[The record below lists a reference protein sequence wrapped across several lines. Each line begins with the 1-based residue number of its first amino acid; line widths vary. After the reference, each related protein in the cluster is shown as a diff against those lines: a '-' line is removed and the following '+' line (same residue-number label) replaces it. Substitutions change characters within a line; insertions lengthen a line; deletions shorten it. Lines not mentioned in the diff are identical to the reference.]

1 MFRISGPKSGSRV
14 SGFEL
19 WDSGFGIRDSGFGI
33 RISSLGVRVPSLSS
47 DFWVQKFGFRLPAAG
62 FRVSCFV
69 LRVSVGGWLP
79 PADGP
84 AETSEGFDPVRE
96 KHWLALRHFSTC
108 ARVRGREGSTMV
120 KHDLAAKRARRVEKW
135 FKDFHL
141 KTRPESGLE
150 LLICAIRCG
159 LG

>member
-1 MFRISGPKSGSRV
+1 VEFGVRD
-14 SGFEL
+14 L
-19 WDSGFGIRDSGFGI
+19 GFGIWNSDLMFRGSGSEFEF
-33 RISSLGVRVPSLSS
+33 RFLGSEIWLSA
-47 DFWVQKFGFRLPAAG
+47 VPAAG

-69 LRVSVGGWLP
+69 LGVSVGGWLP